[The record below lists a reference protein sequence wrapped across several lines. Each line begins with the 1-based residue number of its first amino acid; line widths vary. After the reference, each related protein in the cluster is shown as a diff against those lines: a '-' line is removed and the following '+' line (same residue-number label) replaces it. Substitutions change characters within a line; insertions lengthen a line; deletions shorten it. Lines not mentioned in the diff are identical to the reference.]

1 MAHSDEYM
9 KSIFTAAKEYLPKW
23 VWEHLHKIAFP
34 KSGGHARWRKD
45 IDVEK
50 QAPPMSING
59 LSVEEIVAQLQIR
72 AEPYSKTEAKYV
84 EPTNEARQACG
95 ACRFYIRDAHSERGL
110 CQVVMGGIA
119 WFGTCDFYIGAAE
132 EAAFSLAHIVQKQ
145 EGFQLQTILFPK
157 DKFTLRQAR
166 AWLKEHEFS
175 DSKVDETENSYRF
188 RQQPP
193 GLFDRLRPICLMPQG
208 AAPNLQACRV
218 LAFGGPVQQE
228 DKEGAAYGGEDTATR
243 RRKRE
248 FVHKENGFTEQEAA
262 IEVDEMMR
270 WLDPLSKLDL
280 RNLHDGERQE
290 GLPASALPIVK
301 DAAIT
306 KDAFNL
312 AQEVARMDV
321 DRLRRSSLWF
331 IGGDPE
337 SKSNYKF
344 TYRDATG
351 RINDGVVRLIVG
363 MFAKG
368 VEVPQELQR
377 AMRKNVSALF
387 EKVQSINKQ
396 SAECVADRTADN
408 RNRGMDGGAARR
420 EALEYCERLGK
431 AEVTKEIPILKIDEE
446 KQIVYGV
453 VLDPYIVD
461 TQGDWIPPAEV
472 EKTAHDW
479 AKGTRMI
486 GLRHKGEADA
496 DFVETFLMPYP
507 SKDDYTK
514 AMCGEPHRVI
524 KFKMGS
530 GFVHSGSWVLGT
542 EVRDAT
548 TWQLVKSGELGSY
561 SIGGH
566 GERQDVPSTV
576 MPEVLEFIEADW
588 SKAA

>member
-1 MAHSDEYM
+1 MAHSDEYV

-34 KSGGHARWRKD
+34 KAGGHARWRKD
-45 IDVEK
+45 IEK
-50 QAPPMSING
+50 QAAPLSING

-72 AEPYSKTEAKYV
+72 AEPYSKTDAKYV
-84 EPTNEARQACG
+84 EPTTDARQACG

-119 WFGTCDFYIGAAE
+119 WFGTCDFYIGAQE

-166 AWLKEHEFS
+166 AWLKEHEFK
-175 DSKVDETENSYRF
+175 DEKVDETENAYRF
-188 RQQPP
+188 RQLPP
-193 GLFDRLRPICLMPQG
+193 GNFDRLRPICLMPQG

-218 LAFGGPVQQE
+218 LAFGGPVEQE
-228 DKEGAAYGGEDTATR
+228 DKEAAVYGGEDTATR
-243 RRKRE
+243 RKKRE
-248 FVHKENGFTEQEAA
+248 FLHKENGFTEQEAA

-280 RNLHDGERQE
+280 RNIHDADRPE
-290 GLPASALPIVK
+290 GMPPSALPIVK
-301 DAAIT
+301 DAAVI
-306 KDAFNL
+306 KVAWD
-312 AQEVARMDV
+312 EVKEIARMDV
-321 DRLRRSSLWF
+321 DRLRRSSLAF

-337 SKSNYKF
+337 SKGNYKLI
-344 TYRDATG
+344 YRDASG
-351 RINDGVVRLIVG
+351 RINDGAVRSIMAGFSNANL
-363 MFAKG
+363 
-368 VEVPQELQR
+368 PQEIQR
-377 AMRKNVSALF
+377 AVRKNFLALY
-387 EKVQSINKQ
+387 E
-396 SAECVADRTADN
+396 TAQ
-408 RNRGMDGGAARR
+408 
-420 EALEYCERLGK
+420 GK
-431 AEVTKEIPILKIDEE
+431 ASKSEGVTKEIPILKIDEE

-472 EKTAHDW
+472 EKTAHGW
-479 AKGTRMI
+479 AKGTRVI
-486 GLRHKGEADA
+486 GLQHKGEADA

-507 SKDDYTK
+507 SKDDYAK
-514 AMCGEPHRVI
+514 AMKGEPHRVI

-566 GERQDVPSTV
+566 GERTEITTNA